1 MTLLTVEPDESDLA
15 DDDRL
20 AALYRVHATDTRR
33 FAFLLCG
40 DDDMAADLVQEAF
53 LRVATRIGLL
63 RSPDAFR
70 SYLRRTVRN
79 LVRQDARAGGRE
91 RARIDRAHRLDARRD
106 DGRESEDPAGALWAA
121 LQRLPERQRTAL
133 ICRFY
138 LDLAERDTAR
148 VLRCRPGTVKSLV
161 SRGLA
166 ALRVEGGMHELDG

>member
-1 MTLLTVEPDESDLA
+1 MALLTVEPEDCDVA

-20 AALYRVHATDTRR
+20 AALYRLHAPETRR

-40 DDDMAADLVQEAF
+40 DDELAADLVQEAF
-53 LRVATRIGLL
+53 LRVATRLGAL
-63 RSPDAFR
+63 RNPDAFR

-79 LVRQDARAGGRE
+79 LVRMHARAGGRE
-91 RARIDRAHRLDARRD
+91 RDRVDRSSRLARSDPVGVDEGP
-106 DGRESEDPAGALWAA
+106 DGGLWAA

-138 LDLAERDTAR
+138 LDLSEHETAH

-166 ALRVEGGMHELDG
+166 VLRVDGGLRDLDG